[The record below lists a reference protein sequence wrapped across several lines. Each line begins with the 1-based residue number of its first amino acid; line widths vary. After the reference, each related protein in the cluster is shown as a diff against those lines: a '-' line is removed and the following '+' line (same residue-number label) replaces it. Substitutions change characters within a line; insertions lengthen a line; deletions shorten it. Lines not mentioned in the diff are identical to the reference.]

1 MSIRKM
7 SSLTTLIVLVGF
19 LSVTEDAFAFG
30 KKAPYDPGP
39 GGDGS
44 CPAVEAGRTPAGI
57 PGDPFPAFQVEY
69 AELSGYTDEGR
80 ARVETVK
87 RIIELAVNSAEFKDA
102 IVNFTYQGQKTFVE
116 NEGMTNEQIYDAIRQ
131 GDEKSYSG
139 EPYKMEIYHQ
149 LTWPSFCSR
158 RSAIGFTSPDT
169 NWITTYGCKFW
180 GMTDIDVAGHF
191 FHEWLHKVGFGHEYN
206 ATSSRPYSV
215 PYGAGGAMEKVAAN
229 LCNQ

>member
-116 NEGMTNEQIYDAIRQ
+116 NEGMTNEQIYMPFDRAMKRVIQASLTRWRFTISSLGQAFAHAVALLVSLPQIRT
-131 GDEKSYSG
+131 GSPPMGVSSG
-139 EPYKMEIYHQ
+139 
-149 LTWPSFCSR
+149 
-158 RSAIGFTSPDT
+158 A
-169 NWITTYGCKFW
+169 
-180 GMTDIDVAGHF
+180 
-191 FHEWLHKVGFGHEYN
+191 
-206 ATSSRPYSV
+206 
-215 PYGAGGAMEKVAAN
+215 
-229 LCNQ
+229 